1 MKNLIIVGAGG
12 LGRVLLA
19 QCRGDAACGR
29 DWTVKGFLDSRSN
42 ILDGYDARVPIIGD
56 PLTYVPQA
64 NDVFVVALGDP
75 KERRRYAAPLL
86 ERKAE
91 FVNLTTEIT
100 RGDNVT
106 LGRGNVFEPKV
117 YFASDIR
124 VDDFVTIGALTIV
137 GHDVHIGSY
146 SHVSSFVM
154 IGGWVDI
161 GPGATIHPHATL
173 LPKVRIGEGA
183 TVGAGSVV
191 VSNVPPGKT
200 VMGNPARV
208 FDFK

>member
-1 MKNLIIVGAGG
+1 MKNLIIVGASG

-29 DWTVKGFLDSRSN
+29 DWTVKGFLDDRGT
-42 ILDGYDARVPIIGD
+42 ILDGYNTGIAIIGD
-56 PLTYVPQA
+56 PLSYVPRPD
-64 NDVFVVALGDP
+64 DVFLVALGEP
-75 KERRRYAAPLL
+75 REKRRYAAPLL
-86 ERKAE
+86 DRGAS

-100 RGDNVT
+100 RGDNVVM
-106 LGRGNVFEPKV
+106 GRGNIFEPKV

-137 GHDVHIGSY
+137 GHDVHIGSF
-146 SHVSSFVM
+146 SHISSFVM

-161 GPGATIHPHATL
+161 GPGATIHPHTTI

-191 VSNVPPGKT
+191 VRNVPAGST
-200 VMGNPARV
+200 VMGNPAKV

>member
-1 MKNLIIVGAGG
+1 MKNLIIVGASG

-29 DWTVKGFLDSRSN
+29 DWTVKGFLDDRGT
-42 ILDGYDARVPIIGD
+42 ILDGYNTGIAIIGD
-56 PLTYVPQA
+56 PLSYVPRPD
-64 NDVFVVALGDP
+64 DVFLVALGEP
-75 KERRRYAAPLL
+75 REKRRYAAPLL
-86 ERKAE
+86 DRGAR

-100 RGDNVT
+100 RGDNVVM
-106 LGRGNVFEPKV
+106 GRGNIFEPKV

-137 GHDVHIGSY
+137 GHDVHIGSF
-146 SHVSSFVM
+146 SHISSFVM
-154 IGGWVDI
+154 IGGWADI
-161 GPGATIHPHATL
+161 GPGATIHPHTTI

-191 VSNVPPGKT
+191 VRNVPAGST
-200 VMGNPARV
+200 VMGNPAKV

>member
-1 MKNLIIVGAGG
+1 MKSLIIVGAGG
-12 LGRVLLA
+12 FGRVLLA

-29 DWTVKGFLDSRSN
+29 DWTVKGFLDNRGT
-42 ILDGYDARVPIIGD
+42 ILDGYNTGVAIIGD
-56 PLTYVPQA
+56 PLSYVPRPD
-64 NDVFVVALGDP
+64 DVFLVALGDP
-75 KERRRYAAPLL
+75 EEKRRYATPLL
-86 ERKAE
+86 DRGAS

-100 RGDNVT
+100 RGDNVVM
-106 LGRGNVFEPKV
+106 GRGNIFEPKV

-137 GHDVHIGSY
+137 GHDVHIGSF

-161 GPGATIHPHATL
+161 GPGVTIHPHATI
-173 LPKVRIGEGA
+173 LPRVRIGEGA

-191 VSNVPPGKT
+191 VRNVPAGST
-200 VMGNPARV
+200 VMGNPAKV
-208 FDFK
+208 FNFK

>member
-1 MKNLIIVGAGG
+1 MKNLIIVGASG

-29 DWTVKGFLDSRSN
+29 DWTVKGFLDDRGT
-42 ILDGYDARVPIIGD
+42 ILDGYNTGIATIGD
-56 PLTYVPQA
+56 PLSYVPRPD
-64 NDVFVVALGDP
+64 DVFLVALGEP
-75 KERRRYAAPLL
+75 REKRRYAAPLL
-86 ERKAE
+86 DRGAS

-100 RGDNVT
+100 RGDNVVM
-106 LGRGNVFEPKV
+106 GRGNIFEPKV

-137 GHDVHIGSY
+137 GHDVHIGSF
-146 SHVSSFVM
+146 SHISSFVM
-154 IGGWVDI
+154 VGGWVDI
-161 GPGATIHPHATL
+161 GPGATIHPHTTI

-191 VSNVPPGKT
+191 VRNVPAGST
-200 VMGNPARV
+200 VMGNPAKV